1 MPVIPK
7 GNIWGITVKR
17 DGTEWKDFEAVD
29 MERFEWSGALNE
41 PPTGRLVVLID
52 SRRDATPLKLE
63 DCLSKAIE
71 VEISSPDRESF
82 EGVSGAFKFAGE
94 VESATY
100 MGESDGRARW
110 ELVFR
115 HKAHRLMQK
124 ACCRTWGSDDYGAV
138 KLQDIVRALLSEAG
152 LSVKALESSALA
164 RNAVLQYRETDFN
177 FLLRLVE
184 DMGLWIDF
192 HPDSAADISIT
203 KATRGAGEKLT
214 SDNAMDWSLASAPT
228 PNALELV
235 AHPNPLKFRVGAIKE
250 SARADKAPSKKAF
263 GEMKVL
269 DYDTGIES
277 DGNAK
282 IASEALL
289 RSMTRSSLTIRAT
302 AQNSCYLPGEEVE
315 LDAEFLDG
323 VTDLQS
329 KFLVTES
336 EVVFD
341 AEGLTTSFSGH
352 LAGDDYL
359 PARSAIRPRIDG
371 VLPAIVTTS
380 DSSVDQHGRVR
391 VKFPW
396 AEDDQSAWVRVAQ
409 PWAGKDR
416 GVQFLPLVD
425 DEVLVAFEHGDPSQP
440 IIIGSLHNS
449 ENTIPTQLSGEWT
462 KSVIKT
468 NAQHLITLEDK
479 GGEEFVEVLTGPKG
493 HKIRLDDSDEFIE
506 VTSGGGHTL
515 KLDDKG
521 KKVEL
526 KSSGGAELT
535 MDDNSQ
541 TVTIKVGGCS
551 IEMAPAGITIKA
563 TQVTVKGDAKVA
575 VEGAMTEVKG
585 SGMVKVQGGMTM
597 IN

>member
-7 GNIWGITVKR
+7 DNIWDIKVKR
-17 DGTEWKDFEAVD
+17 DGAEWKDFEAID
-29 MERFEWSGALNE
+29 LERFEWRGALNE

-52 SRRDATPLKLE
+52 NRRDAAPLKLE

-71 VEISSPDRESF
+71 VEIAPPGRDSF
-82 EGVSGAFKFAGE
+82 EGEGDTLKFAGE
-94 VESATY
+94 AESATY
-100 MGESDGRARW
+100 LGLSDGRARW

-115 HKAHRLMQK
+115 HKAHRLMQS
-124 ACCRTWGSDDYGAV
+124 AGCRTWGSDDYGGV
-138 KLQDIVRALLSEAG
+138 KLEDIVRKLLSEAG
-152 LSVKALESSALA
+152 LSVKKLDSCALA
-164 RNAVLQYRETDFN
+164 RNTVLQYRETDFN

-192 HPDSAADISIT
+192 HPDSAADLSIT
-203 KATRGAGEKLT
+203 KASRGVGEKFT
-214 SDNAMDWSLASAPT
+214 YDNAMDWSLASAPT

-235 AHPNPLKFRVGAIKE
+235 AHPNPLEFRVGALNE
-250 SARADKAPSKKAF
+250 SAKADKAPSKKAF

-277 DGNAK
+277 MGNAK

-302 AQNSCYLPGEEVE
+302 AHNSCYLPGEEVE
-315 LDAEFLDG
+315 LDGGFVED
-323 VTDLQS
+323 VTSLES

-336 EVVFD
+336 EVVFSAD
-341 AEGLTTSFSGH
+341 GLRSTFSGH
-352 LAGDDYL
+352 LKGDDYL
-359 PARSAIRPRIDG
+359 PARSAVRPRIDG
-371 VLPAIVTTS
+371 VLPAIVETS
-380 DSSVDQHGRVR
+380 DSSVDEHGRVR
-391 VKFPW
+391 VRFSW

-409 PWAGKDR
+409 PWAGKER
-416 GVQFLPLVD
+416 GVQFLPLVG

-449 ENTIPTQLSGEWT
+449 ENKIPTELSSEWT

-468 NAQHLITLEDK
+468 TAEHLITLEDK
-479 GGEEFVEVLTGPKG
+479 GGEEFIEVLTGPKA
-493 HKIRLDDSDEFIE
+493 HKIRLDDKDEFIE

-515 KLDDKG
+515 KLDDMG
-521 KKVEL
+521 KKIEL
-526 KSSGGAELT
+526 KSAGGAELT

-585 SGMVKVQGGMTM
+585 SGMLTLKGGMTM